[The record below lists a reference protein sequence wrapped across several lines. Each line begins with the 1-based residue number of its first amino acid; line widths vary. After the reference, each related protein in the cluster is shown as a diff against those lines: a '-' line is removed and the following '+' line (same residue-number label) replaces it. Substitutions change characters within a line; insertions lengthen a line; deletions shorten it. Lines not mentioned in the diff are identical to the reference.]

1 MGGMTMTWV
10 LIVLGVVAIAGAV
23 VLVGVTFVRESRR
36 RTDLRRAAGE
46 PDERTQA
53 TAETVERFSSSVV
66 GALATVAQRLPGAG
80 DASDS
85 LGIKLLRAGFAGENA
100 AAVFVVIRVLAAA
113 AFPAAALLLVSR
125 EDLTQF
131 VLLVGIAAAIGFL
144 GPQGVLDRLTAR
156 RQETIRRGIP
166 DTLDLLVV
174 CLEAGVALDSAMQR
188 VSRELGSVHPLLADE
203 LLTMTRR
210 VTAGVPREMAM
221 DGLFLRTGVEELRTL
236 ASNMVQSEK
245 WGTSIVTVLRVFGD
259 QLRRRRRMEAEK
271 RAATAST
278 RMLGPLML
286 FIFPVIFIVLL
297 GPAMLRIGN
306 MFDQL

>member
-1 MGGMTMTWV
+1 MTWV
-10 LIVLGVVAIAGAV
+10 MIVLGLAVIAAAGVVVA
-23 VLVGVTFVRESRR
+23 VLLVRESRR
-36 RTDLRRAAGE
+36 RVAVRRAAGDR
-46 PDERTQA
+46 DERA
-53 TAETVERFSSSVV
+53 LAAAESVERFSSSMM
-66 GALATVAQRLPGAG
+66 GTLATVAQRLPGAG
-80 DASDS
+80 NESDTLS
-85 LGIKLLRAGFAGENA
+85 VKLLRAGFTGENA
-100 AAVFVVIRVLAAA
+100 VAVFLVLRVLVAVVL
-113 AFPAAALLLVSR
+113 PVGALFLVSR
-125 EDLTQF
+125 DDLTQF
-131 VLLVGIAAAIGFL
+131 VLLVGVVTAIGLL

-210 VTAGVPREMAM
+210 VTAGVPRELAM
-221 DGLFLRTGVEELRTL
+221 DGLFVRTGVDELRTL

-278 RMLGPLML
+278 RMLFPLMV